1 MLPHHQRHKMAS
13 LLVLSL
19 LLLSCCLLIAP
30 VAARS
35 RDKDESRRNRGRSNA
50 AAGAAAG
57 GGISS
62 AVTSNSNGG
71 YYGSSTVYGGSSMGS
86 MGAMGSSGSTGYN
99 GPMDSTGFCMR
110 RRDMK
115 LMCYCTPDENH
126 MPVQKAECWVFSE
139 GLHQNDTTWTRF
151 YQQKRL
157 RELKFVIQNN
167 ARLDYIPTMIIEP
180 LKNLSSIV
188 IEYSQVE
195 IVKSYAFANLPFLE
209 RIILNNNHIMALDQD
224 AFANHIRLR
233 ELNLEHNQIFE
244 MDRYAFRNL
253 PLCERLFL
261 NNNNISTLH
270 EGLFADMARLTYLN
284 LAHNQINVLTSEIF
298 KGLGNLNLLKLTRNN
313 LNFIGD
319 TVFAELWSLSELELD
334 DNRIERISE
343 RALDGLNNLKTL
355 NLRNNLLKKIDN
367 GLLRGT
373 PALLSINVQAN
384 KLETLTFYTF
394 QPIMDNLV
402 NSTSE
407 LLVSDNK
414 FICDCRLQWIF
425 ELKNRTRHLQ
435 LRDSLEDFICT
446 LQEPKL
452 SHFVDPV
459 PSHILDLLN
468 IGGFTAIGSNSAS
481 MGGIGN
487 GVSSVSSNYATLDE
501 LSMGG
506 MGMGMGMGARK
517 HAATSM
523 SKSRQA
529 LRGQRQFTDVAE
541 NVVES
546 KLRQRRKRQQT
557 AESGASGVGLA
568 AVAQTQKRYDYY
580 DENTGGHHL
589 GGTGLGLGLGAHVGM
604 DDNLNLHK
612 QSSFYGGSSGLA
624 SGSVHNDVDVLLV
637 PHQPKAGDALDAL
650 ATKNSIS
657 VRLFMLKPEMLPCH
671 DELSDPTEL
680 PLSRDLMDVRSNAGQ
695 DLLINGAAVQSLQ
708 LVPLCLLLSSLVA
721 LLSQG

>member
-1 MLPHHQRHKMAS
+1 MLPHHQRHKMATLADS
-13 LLVLSL
+13 AICFLLLSL
-19 LLLSCCLLIAP
+19 LLIGACLVTPTEGRA
-30 VAARS
+30 
-35 RDKDESRRNRGRSNA
+35 KDDRRTRGRGSSSGVLSSSSSSSNNMNNGYYSGSSST
-50 AAGAAAG
+50 AGSSSG
-57 GGISS
+57 YVFTSSS
-62 AVTSNSNGG
+62 AVN
-71 YYGSSTVYGGSSMGS
+71 
-86 MGAMGSSGSTGYN
+86 SGSTGYS
-99 GPMDSTGFCMR
+99 GPMDSTGFCTR

-126 MPVQKAECWVFSE
+126 VPVQKAECWVFSE

-270 EGLFADMARLTYLN
+270 EGLFADMARLTFLN

-298 KGLGNLNLLKLTRNN
+298 RGLGNLNVLKLTRNN

-343 RALDGLNNLKTL
+343 RALDGLNTLKTL

-435 LRDSLEDFICT
+435 LRDSLEDLHCT

-459 PSHILDLLN
+459 PPTILDVLN

-481 MGGIGN
+481 MGGVGN
-487 GVSSVSSNYATLDE
+487 SVVGSSYSGLTMDDS
-501 LSMGG
+501 
-506 MGMGMGMGARK
+506 RK
-517 HAATSM
+517 HLGSR
-523 SKSRQA
+523 SRQA
-529 LRGQRQFTDVAE
+529 LRGQRQFASSAE

-546 KLRQRRKRQQT
+546 KMRRRRKRQ
-557 AESGASGVGLA
+557 EEVKEKDLA
-568 AVAQTQKRYDYY
+568 AVAPAHKRYDYY
-580 DENTGGHHL
+580 DDNNGGMSL
-589 GGTGLGLGLGAHVGM
+589 GHGLDL
-604 DDNLNLHK
+604 DDNLSLHK
-612 QSSFYGGSSGLA
+612 QGFYGAGSPVVG
-624 SGSVHNDVDVLLV
+624 HNDVDVLMTS
-637 PHQPKAGDALDAL
+637 HSASGDALDIL
-650 ATKNSIS
+650 TTKNAIYIK
-657 VRLFMLKPEMLPCH
+657 LFLLKPGMLPCH

-680 PLSRDLMDVRSNAGQ
+680 PLSRDLMDVRSNVGQ
-695 DLLINGAAVQSLQ
+695 DMSTAGANSLAQ
-708 LVPLCLLLSSLVA
+708 GMTIIVSLVA
-721 LLSQG
+721 LMMISRG

>member
-13 LLVLSL
+13 LLAISIAI
-19 LLLSCCLLIAP
+19 LLLSCCLIAP
-30 VAARS
+30 VDARS
-35 RDKDESRRNRGRSNA
+35 RDKEERRSRGRGSNT
-50 AAGAAAG
+50 GASVAT
-57 GGISS
+57 S
-62 AVTSNSNGG
+62 AVTSGSSNTNG
-71 YYGSSTVYGGSSMGS
+71 YYRSSTAYGTST
-86 MGAMGSSGSTGYN
+86 GSTGYN
-99 GPMDSTGFCMR
+99 GPMDSTGFCTR

-126 MPVQKAECWVFSE
+126 IPVQKAECWVFSE

-151 YQQKRL
+151 YQQKSL

-167 ARLDYIPTMIIEP
+167 ARLDYIPSMIIEP

-253 PLCERLFL
+253 PHCERLYL

-270 EGLFADMARLTYLN
+270 EGLFVDMTRLTYLN

-298 KGLGNLNLLKLTRNN
+298 RGLGNLNLLKLTRNN

-435 LRDSLEDFICT
+435 LRDSLEHFVCS

-452 SHFVDPV
+452 LHFVDPV
-459 PSHILDLLN
+459 PPHILDVLN

-487 GVSSVSSNYATLDE
+487 SVSSVSSNYATLDE
-501 LSMGG
+501 LNGG
-506 MGMGMGMGARK
+506 NNIGSRK
-517 HAATSM
+517 HAS

-546 KLRQRRKRQQT
+546 KLRQRRKRQQQQKDV
-557 AESGASGVGLA
+557 AGVA

-580 DENTGGHHL
+580 DEANGGHVS
-589 GGTGLGLGLGAHVGM
+589 GLGLGHGALGM

-612 QSSFYGGSSGLA
+612 QSSFYGASSSSSSSGSALA
-624 SGSVHNDVDVLLV
+624 HNDVDLLLGAGKL
-637 PHQPKAGDALDAL
+637 HQPQPGDALDDMAN
-650 ATKNSIS
+650 KNSIS
-657 VRLFMLKPEMLPCH
+657 VRLILLKPEMLPCH

-695 DLLINGAAVQSLQ
+695 DQLNNGSPMQTLQ
-708 LVPLCLLLSSLVA
+708 IAMCVLLSSVVA
-721 LLSQG
+721 LFSQG

>member
-1 MLPHHQRHKMAS
+1 MLPHHQRHKMAAPAGS
-13 LLVLSL
+13 LLCLLLLVLL
-19 LLLSCCLLIAP
+19 LMTP
-30 VAARS
+30 TDARS
-35 RDKDESRRNRGRSNA
+35 KEERRNRGRGSGSGSVA
-50 AAGAAAG
+50 AST
-57 GGISS
+57 SS
-62 AVTSNSNGG
+62 SNSNGG
-71 YYGSSTVYGGSSMGS
+71 YYNAGSSASGVVGGSSGYVFTS
-86 MGAMGSSGSTGYN
+86 SSAVNSGSTGYS
-99 GPMDSTGFCMR
+99 GPMDSTGFCTR

-126 MPVQKAECWVFSE
+126 VPVQKAECWVFSE

-224 AFANHIRLR
+224 AFSNHIRLR

-298 KGLGNLNLLKLTRNN
+298 RGLGNLNVLKLTRNN

-343 RALDGLNNLKTL
+343 RALDGLNTLKTL

-435 LRDSLEDFICT
+435 LRDSLEEMLCT
-446 LQEPKL
+446 LHEPKL

-459 PSHILDLLN
+459 PSQILDELN
-468 IGGFTAIGSNSAS
+468 VGGFTAIGSNSAS
-481 MGGIGN
+481 MGGVGN
-487 GVSSVSSNYATLDE
+487 SVVGSSYSGLSLDE
-501 LSMGG
+501 T
-506 MGMGMGMGARK
+506 RK
-517 HAATSM
+517 HS
-523 SKSRQA
+523 SSRSRQA
-529 LRGQRQFTDVAE
+529 LRGQRQFATSQEE
-541 NVVES
+541 NTVES
-546 KLRQRRKRQQT
+546 KMRKRRKRQQ
-557 AESGASGVGLA
+557 AELKEKDLA
-568 AVAQTQKRYDYY
+568 AVAPSHKRYDYY
-580 DENTGGHHL
+580 DENNGGMSL
-589 GGTGLGLGLGAHVGM
+589 GHGLDL

-612 QSSFYGGSSGLA
+612 QGSFYGAGTAVAGN
-624 SGSVHNDVDVLLV
+624 HNDVDVLLTP
-637 PHQPKAGDALDAL
+637 PHSSSGGDSLDSL
-650 ATKNSIS
+650 ANKNTIS
-657 VRLFMLKPEMLPCH
+657 VRLFLLKPEMLPCH

-680 PLSRDLMDVRSNAGQ
+680 PLSRDLMDVRSNVGQ
-695 DLLINGAAVQSLQ
+695 EASMGGA
-708 LVPLCLLLSSLVA
+708 PRET
-721 LLSQG
+721 LSQGLGVLLALLALALCRG

>member
-13 LLVLSL
+13 QLLFFLLL
-19 LLLSCCLLIAP
+19 LLLSCCLIAP
-30 VAARS
+30 TAARA
-35 RDKDESRRNRGRSNA
+35 REERRSRGRGGSNTNS
-50 AAGAAAG
+50 GSSSG
-57 GGISS
+57 SVSSSGISG
-62 AVTSNSNGG
+62 NSNG
-71 YYGSSTVYGGSSMGS
+71 YYRSSTSYGSSSSSASSSM
-86 MGAMGSSGSTGYN
+86 GSTGYN
-99 GPMDSTGFCMR
+99 GPTDSTGFCTR

-126 MPVQKAECWVFSE
+126 IPVQKAECWVFSE
-139 GLHQNDTTWTRF
+139 GLLQNDTTWTRF
-151 YQQKRL
+151 YQQKSL

-167 ARLDYIPTMIIEP
+167 ARLDYIPSMIIEP
-180 LKNLSSIV
+180 LKNLTHIV

-209 RIILNNNHIMALDQD
+209 RIILNNNHIIALDED

-233 ELNLEHNQIFE
+233 DLNLEHNQIFE
-244 MDRYAFRNL
+244 MDRHAFRNL
-253 PLCERLFL
+253 PHCERLYM

-270 EGLFADMARLTYLN
+270 EGLFADMTRLTYLN

-298 KGLGNLNLLKLTRNN
+298 RGLGNLNVLKLTRNN

-435 LRDSLEDFICT
+435 LRDSLDSFICT

-487 GVSSVSSNYATLDE
+487 SVSSVSSNYATIDE
-501 LSMGG
+501 LNGG
-506 MGMGMGMGARK
+506 NVIGSRK
-517 HAATSM
+517 S

-529 LRGQRQFTDVAE
+529 MRGQRQFTDMSE
-541 NVVES
+541 NNVVES
-546 KLRQRRKRQQT
+546 KLRQRRKRQQQLQQKDV
-557 AESGASGVGLA
+557 AGVA

-580 DENTGGHHL
+580 DEANGGHVS
-589 GGTGLGLGLGAHVGM
+589 GLGLGHGGLDM

-612 QSSFYGGSSGLA
+612 QSSFYGSSSA
-624 SGSVHNDVDVLLV
+624 SSSSSSSSSSSVMAHNDVDMLL
-637 PHQPKAGDALDAL
+637 HQPPPGDALDAL
-650 ATKNSIS
+650 ATKNSINT
-657 VRLFMLKPEMLPCH
+657 RLFMLKPEMLPCH

-695 DLLINGAAVQSLQ
+695 DQLINGAPLQTLQ
-708 LVPLCLLLSSLVA
+708 LIVCLLLSSAVA
-721 LLSQG
+721 LLSRG

>member
-1 MLPHHQRHKMAS
+1 MLPHHQRHKIGA
-13 LLVLSL
+13 LLGFGI
-19 LLLSCCLLIAP
+19 LLLSSCLVAP
-30 VAARS
+30 GEARS
-35 RDKDESRRNRGRSNA
+35 RDKEERRSRGRGSNA
-50 AAGAAAG
+50 GASASA
-57 GGISS
+57 S

-71 YYGSSTVYGGSSMGS
+71 GGGYYTSSSAYGGSN
-86 MGAMGSSGSTGYN
+86 GASTGATGYN
-99 GPMDSTGFCMR
+99 GPIDSTGFCMR

-233 ELNLEHNQIFE
+233 ELNLEQNQIFE

-298 KGLGNLNLLKLTRNN
+298 RGLGNLNLLKLTHNN

-435 LRDSLEDFICT
+435 LRDSLEDIICT

-452 SHFVDPV
+452 MHFVDPV
-459 PSHILDLLN
+459 PSHILDELN
-468 IGGFTAIGSNSAS
+468 VGGFTAIGSNSAS

-487 GVSSVSSNYATLDE
+487 SLGSSIGSSSSNYANLED
-501 LSMGG
+501 LSSGTGLAMK
-506 MGMGMGMGARK
+506 K
-517 HAATSM
+517 HGST
-523 SKSRQA
+523 KSRQA
-529 LRGQRQFTDVAE
+529 LRGQRQFTDVLAE

-546 KLRQRRKRQQT
+546 KLRVRRQQP
-557 AESGASGVGLA
+557 EGVA

-580 DENTGGHHL
+580 DEASGGHVS
-589 GGTGLGLGLGAHVGM
+589 GLGLGHGGLDL
-604 DDNLNLHK
+604 DDNLNLQK
-612 QSSFYGGSSGLA
+612 QSTFYGGAGLSSSSSSG
-624 SGSVHNDVDVLLV
+624 SGSSGHALAHNNVE
-637 PHQPKAGDALDAL
+637 QPLTGDALETMAS
-650 ATKNSIS
+650 KNSIH
-657 VRLFMLKPEMLPCH
+657 VRLFLLKPDMLPCH

-695 DLLINGAAVQSLQ
+695 DLFANGGAARQ
-708 LVPLCLLLSSLVA
+708 LRLSYLLLGTPAAAAAIIL

>member
-1 MLPHHQRHKMAS
+1 MLPHHQRHKMAAS
-13 LLVLSL
+13 AAVL
-19 LLLSCCLLIAP
+19 LLLLLGSE
-30 VAARS
+30 ARS
-35 RDKDESRRNRGRSNA
+35 SDKEGRRNRSRQQGSVASASASASTNGA
-50 AAGAAAG
+50 YYGVGGGAA
-57 GGISS
+57 SS
-62 AVTSNSNGG
+62 SSSLTAANS
-71 YYGSSTVYGGSSMGS
+71 GGSGYVFT
-86 MGAMGSSGSTGYN
+86 SSSSLPGGSTGYT
-99 GPMDSTGFCMR
+99 GPMDSTGFCTR

-126 MPVQKAECWVFSE
+126 VPVQKAECWVFSE

-298 KGLGNLNLLKLTRNN
+298 RGLGNLNVLKLTRNN

-343 RALDGLNNLKTL
+343 RALDGLNTLKTL

-425 ELKNRTRHLQ
+425 ELRNRTRHLQ
-435 LRDSLEDFICT
+435 LRDSLDELLCSLPD
-446 LQEPKL
+446 PKL

-459 PSHILDLLN
+459 PSKILDLLN
-468 IGGFTAIGSNSAS
+468 VGGFTAIGSNSAS

-487 GVSSVSSNYATLDE
+487 SVVGSSYSSLDD
-501 LSMGG
+501 LSAGG
-506 MGMGMGMGARK
+506 ASRK
-517 HAATSM
+517 HTT

-529 LRGQRQFTDVAE
+529 LRGQRQFAAE
-541 NVVES
+541 NVVEG
-546 KLRQRRKRQQT
+546 KMRRKRQQQEL
-557 AESGASGVGLA
+557 AKGQLA
-568 AVAQTQKRYDYY
+568 AVAPTHKRYDYY
-580 DENTGGHHL
+580 DDVNG
-589 GGTGLGLGLGAHVGM
+589 GLGQALGHDL

-612 QSSFYGGSSGLA
+612 QGSFYSPGTATGTN
-624 SGSVHNDVDVLLV
+624 HNDVEVLMG
-637 PHQPKAGDALDAL
+637 PHQSSAIGGGGDALDVL
-650 ATKNSIS
+650 ANKNTVN
-657 VRLFMLKPEMLPCH
+657 VRLFLLKPEMLPCH

-680 PLSRDLMDVRSNAGQ
+680 PLSRDLMDVRSNVQ
-695 DLLINGAAVQSLQ
+695 DSPLNGATRQELLSGLM
-708 LVPLCLLLSSLVA
+708 LLLCLLLS
-721 LLSQG
+721 LSISRG

>member
-1 MLPHHQRHKMAS
+1 MLPHHQRHKMAAS
-13 LLVLSL
+13 AASVL
-19 LLLSCCLLIAP
+19 LLLLLCCCLMAP
-30 VAARS
+30 PTEARS
-35 RDKDESRRNRGRSNA
+35 SDKEGRRNRSRQQG
-50 AAGAAAG
+50 
-57 GGISS
+57 
-62 AVTSNSNGG
+62 
-71 YYGSSTVYGGSSMGS
+71 GSSSSSGSVAASTSTNGAYYGGSSSVGASSSSLTAASSGS
-86 MGAMGSSGSTGYN
+86 GYVFTSSSSLPGGSTGYT
-99 GPMDSTGFCMR
+99 GPMDSTGFCTR

-126 MPVQKAECWVFSE
+126 VPVQKAECWVFSE

-298 KGLGNLNLLKLTRNN
+298 RGLGNLNVLKLTRNN

-343 RALDGLNNLKTL
+343 RALDGLNTLKTL

-435 LRDSLEDFICT
+435 LRDSLDELHCSLPD
-446 LQEPKL
+446 PKL

-459 PSHILDLLN
+459 PSTILDLLN
-468 IGGFTAIGSNSAS
+468 VGGFTAIGSNSAS

-487 GVSSVSSNYATLDE
+487 SVVGSSYSSLDD
-501 LSMGG
+501 LSIGG
-506 MGMGMGMGARK
+506 GSSRK
-517 HAATSM
+517 HTT

-529 LRGQRQFTDVAE
+529 LRGQRQFAAE
-541 NVVES
+541 NVVEG
-546 KLRQRRKRQQT
+546 KMRRKRQQEQQQQEKEL
-557 AESGASGVGLA
+557 AKGQLA
-568 AVAQTQKRYDYY
+568 AVAPTHKRYDYY
-580 DENTGGHHL
+580 DDVNG
-589 GGTGLGLGLGAHVGM
+589 GLGLALGHDL

-612 QSSFYGGSSGLA
+612 QGGSFYSPGTATGTN
-624 SGSVHNDVDVLLV
+624 HNDVEVLMG
-637 PHQPKAGDALDAL
+637 PHQSSATGADSIDAL
-650 ATKNSIS
+650 ANKNTIY
-657 VRLFMLKPEMLPCH
+657 VRLFLLKPEMLPCH

-680 PLSRDLMDVRSNAGQ
+680 PLSRDLMDVRSNVQDSPLSGAPRQ
-695 DLLINGAAVQSLQ
+695 DLLSGLIL
-708 LVPLCLLLSSLVA
+708 LCLLAVA
-721 LLSQG
+721 ISRG

>member
-1 MLPHHQRHKMAS
+1 MLPHHQRHKMAAS
-13 LLVLSL
+13 TGRRAICFLLLSL
-19 LLLSCCLLIAP
+19 LLLLLIESTEAT
-30 VAARS
+30 RS
-35 RDKDESRRNRGRSNA
+35 KEERRNRGRGSGSGAVA
-50 AAGAAAG
+50 A
-57 GGISS
+57 SS
-62 AVTSNSNGG
+62 TNMNNGGG
-71 YYGSSTVYGGSSMGS
+71 YYGTSSSSTVGSSSGGYILTS
-86 MGAMGSSGSTGYN
+86 SSSNSGINSGSVGYS
-99 GPMDSTGFCMR
+99 GPMDSTGFCTR

-126 MPVQKAECWVFSE
+126 VPVQKAECWVFSE

-298 KGLGNLNLLKLTRNN
+298 RGLGNLNVLKLTRNE

-343 RALDGLNNLKTL
+343 RALDGLNTLKTL

-435 LRDSLEDFICT
+435 LRDSLDELLCS
-446 LQEPKL
+446 LQDPKL
-452 SHFVDPV
+452 AHFVDPV
-459 PSHILDLLN
+459 PSRILDELN
-468 IGGFTAIGSNSAS
+468 VGGFTAIGSNSAS
-481 MGGIGN
+481 MGGVGN
-487 GVSSVSSNYATLDE
+487 SVVGSSSSHSYGGLGLGLDD
-501 LSMGG
+501 S
-506 MGMGMGMGARK
+506 RK
-517 HAATSM
+517 HSG
-523 SKSRQA
+523 SRSRQA
-529 LRGQRQFTDVAE
+529 LRQRQFSE
-541 NVVES
+541 NVVET
-546 KLRQRRKRQQT
+546 KMRRRRKRQ
-557 AESGASGVGLA
+557 EGGADLKQKDLA
-568 AVAQTQKRYDYY
+568 AVAPTHKRYDYY
-580 DENTGGHHL
+580 DDNNGGMSL
-589 GGTGLGLGLGAHVGM
+589 GHGLDL

-612 QSSFYGGSSGLA
+612 QGSFYGGA
-624 SGSVHNDVDVLLV
+624 SPVAGHNDVDVLLT
-637 PHQPKAGDALDAL
+637 PHSAPGDALDAL
-650 ATKNSIS
+650 ANKNSLS
-657 VRLFMLKPEMLPCH
+657 VRLFLLKPEMLPCH

-680 PLSRDLMDVRSNAGQ
+680 PLSRDLMDVRSNVGQ
-695 DLLINGAAVQSLQ
+695 DAPTGGASSLSGVGM
-708 LVPLCLLLSSLVA
+708 LAGLLLAVLVI
-721 LLSQG
+721 SRG

>member
-1 MLPHHQRHKMAS
+1 MLPHHQRHKMAAS
-13 LLVLSL
+13 ADSAICILLLSL
-19 LLLSCCLLIAP
+19 LLIGGCLVAP
-30 VAARS
+30 TEGRAKE
-35 RDKDESRRNRGRSNA
+35 DRRNRGR
-50 AAGAAAG
+50 
-57 GGISS
+57 
-62 AVTSNSNGG
+62 
-71 YYGSSTVYGGSSMGS
+71 GSSSGSLSSSSSSSSSNNAYNYGGSSSTAGGS
-86 MGAMGSSGSTGYN
+86 SGGYVFTSSSAVNSGSTGYS
-99 GPMDSTGFCMR
+99 GPMDSTGFCTR

-126 MPVQKAECWVFSE
+126 VPVQKAECWVFSE

-209 RIILNNNHIMALDQD
+209 KIILNNNHIMALDQD

-233 ELNLEHNQIFE
+233 DLNLEHNQIFE

-253 PLCERLFL
+253 PLCERLHL

-270 EGLFADMARLTYLN
+270 EGLFADMARLTSLN
-284 LAHNQINVLTSEIF
+284 LANNQINVLTSEIF
-298 KGLGNLNLLKLTRNN
+298 RGLGNLNVLKLTRNN

-343 RALDGLNNLKTL
+343 RALDGLNTLKTL

-435 LRDSLEDFICT
+435 LRDSLEDLHCT

-459 PSHILDLLN
+459 PSSILDELN
-468 IGGFTAIGSNSAS
+468 VGGFTAIGSNSAS
-481 MGGIGN
+481 MGGVGN
-487 GVSSVSSNYATLDE
+487 SVVGSSYSGLSSLDD
-501 LSMGG
+501 S
-506 MGMGMGMGARK
+506 RK
-517 HAATSM
+517 HSAGR
-523 SKSRQA
+523 SRQA
-529 LRGQRQFTDVAE
+529 LRGQRQFASNAE
-541 NVVES
+541 NGVES
-546 KLRQRRKRQQT
+546 KRRKRQ
-557 AESGASGVGLA
+557 EDLKKDLA
-568 AVAQTQKRYDYY
+568 AVAPTHKRYDYF
-580 DENTGGHHL
+580 DDNNEGMSLGH
-589 GGTGLGLGLGAHVGM
+589 GLDL

-612 QSSFYGGSSGLA
+612 QGFYGAGLPTVV
-624 SGSVHNDVDVLLV
+624 GGHNDVDVLMTS
-637 PHQPKAGDALDAL
+637 HSAAGDDLDIL
-650 ATKNSIS
+650 TNKKSINIK
-657 VRLFMLKPEMLPCH
+657 LFLLKPEMLPCH

-680 PLSRDLMDVRSNAGQ
+680 PLSRDLMDVRSNVGQ
-695 DLLINGAAVQSLQ
+695 DMSTAGGDRLIQGPIAIII
-708 LVPLCLLLSSLVA
+708 A
-721 LLSQG
+721 LLTLTFRRG

>member
-1 MLPHHQRHKMAS
+1 MLPHHHQRHRMWK
-13 LLVLSL
+13 LLGLL
-19 LLLSCCLLIAP
+19 LLLSSCLVAP
-30 VAARS
+30 AGARS
-35 RDKDESRRNRGRSNA
+35 RDKEERRSNRGRNSNM
-50 AAGAAAG
+50 GASASA
-57 GGISS
+57 S
-62 AVTSNSNGG
+62 AVTGNNNGG
-71 YYGSSTVYGGSSMGS
+71 YYTSSSAYGS
-86 MGAMGSSGSTGYN
+86 SSGSSALTGITGYN
-99 GPMDSTGFCMR
+99 GPIDTTGFCMR

-126 MPVQKAECWVFSE
+126 IPVQKAECWVFSE

-284 LAHNQINVLTSEIF
+284 LAYNQINVLTSEIF
-298 KGLGNLNLLKLTRNN
+298 RGLGNLNLLKLTHNN

-319 TVFAELWSLSELELD
+319 TVFAELWSLTELELD

-355 NLRNNLLKKIDN
+355 NLRNNLLKKIDT

-425 ELKNRTRHLQ
+425 ELRNRTRHQQ
-435 LRDSLEDFICT
+435 LRDSLENFICA

-468 IGGFTAIGSNSAS
+468 FGGFTAIGSNSAS
-481 MGGIGN
+481 MGGIG
-487 GVSSVSSNYATLDE
+487 GIGGIGSSSNYANLEE
-501 LSMGG
+501 LSSSNGLTMK
-506 MGMGMGMGARK
+506 K
-517 HAATSM
+517 HSS

-529 LRGQRQFTDVAE
+529 LRGQRQFTDNAE

-546 KLRQRRKRQQT
+546 KLRVRRKRQQQPE
-557 AESGASGVGLA
+557 AEVGGVA

-580 DENTGGHHL
+580 DDTNGNAHASS
-589 GGTGLGLGLGAHVGM
+589 LGLTHGLDM

-612 QSSFYGGSSGLA
+612 QSSFYGATGLA
-624 SGSVHNDVDVLLV
+624 HNDVELQ
-637 PHQPKAGDALDAL
+637 HQLQPQAGDALDTMAN
-650 ATKNSIS
+650 KNSLN
-657 VRLFMLKPEMLPCH
+657 VHLFMLKPDMLPCH

-695 DLLINGAAVQSLQ
+695 DLLINGANPMQ
-708 LVPLCLLLSSLVA
+708 LTLGLLLSSLTLML

>member
-1 MLPHHQRHKMAS
+1 MLPHHQRHKMGS
-13 LLVLSL
+13 LPRWGMLL
-19 LLLSCCLLIAP
+19 LLLSCCCCCLMTPAE
-30 VAARS
+30 ARS
-35 RDKDESRRNRGRSNA
+35 RDKEERRSRGRGNNGGATASASASA
-50 AAGAAAG
+50 AA
-57 GGISS
+57 

-71 YYGSSTVYGGSSMGS
+71 GYYTSSSAYGTSTGT
-86 MGAMGSSGSTGYN
+86 GSTGYN
-99 GPMDSTGFCMR
+99 GPIDSTGFCMR
-110 RRDMK
+110 RREMK

-180 LKNLSSIV
+180 LKNLSIIV

-298 KGLGNLNLLKLTRNN
+298 RGLGNLNLLKLTRNN

-446 LQEPKL
+446 LHEPKL
-452 SHFVDPV
+452 SHFIDPV
-459 PSHILDLLN
+459 PSHILDILN

-487 GVSSVSSNYATLDE
+487 SVNYANLDE
-501 LSMGG
+501 LGSSIK
-506 MGMGMGMGARK
+506 K
-517 HAATSM
+517 HS

-529 LRGQRQFTDVAE
+529 LRGQRQFTE
-541 NVVES
+541 HNVVES
-546 KLRQRRKRQQT
+546 KLRERRE
-557 AESGASGVGLA
+557 ALGVA
-568 AVAQTQKRYDYY
+568 AVAGQNQKRYDYY
-580 DENTGGHHL
+580 DETTGG
-589 GGTGLGLGLGAHVGM
+589 GGGHVAGLGLGLGLDM

-612 QSSFYGGSSGLA
+612 QSSYSSSSGAPLA
-624 SGSVHNDVDVLLV
+624 RNDVDVDVHLS
-637 PHQPKAGDALDAL
+637 AGGDSLD
-650 ATKNSIS
+650 ATKNSINA
-657 VRLFMLKPEMLPCH
+657 RLFILKPEMLPCH

-680 PLSRDLMDVRSNAGQ
+680 PLSRDLMDVRSNVGQ
-695 DLLINGAAVQSLQ
+695 DLLINGAAGGASNRQQ
-708 LVPLCLLLSSLVA
+708 TLLSLVA
-721 LLSQG
+721 LGSLLLLLLRQG

>member
-1 MLPHHQRHKMAS
+1 MPHHQRHKMAALFS
-13 LLVLSL
+13 LALL
-19 LLLSCCLLIAP
+19 LLLSCCLIAP
-30 VAARS
+30 AAARS
-35 RDKDESRRNRGRSNA
+35 RDKEERRSRARGQANGS
-50 AAGAAAG
+50 GAA
-57 GGISS
+57 S
-62 AVTSNSNGG
+62 AMTSNNGN
-71 YYGSSTVYGGSSMGS
+71 YYSSS
-86 MGAMGSSGSTGYN
+86 SSGSGSSSASSATGLSGYT
-99 GPMDSTGFCMR
+99 GPIDSTGFCMR

-253 PLCERLFL
+253 PLCERLYL

-298 KGLGNLNLLKLTRNN
+298 RGLGNLNVLKLTRNN

-373 PALLSINVQAN
+373 PALLSINVQSN

-407 LLVSDNK
+407 LLVSENK

-435 LRDSLEDFICT
+435 LRDSLDDFICT
-446 LQEPKL
+446 LHEPKL
-452 SHFVDPV
+452 AHFVDPV
-459 PSHILDLLN
+459 PSHILDILN

-487 GVSSVSSNYATLDE
+487 SVGLSSGSNYASLDE
-501 LSMGG
+501 LNSNAGLG
-506 MGMGMGMGARK
+506 SRK
-517 HAATSM
+517 HSS

-529 LRGQRQFTDVAE
+529 LRGQRQFAE

-546 KLRQRRKRQQT
+546 KLRRKRRQ
-557 AESGASGVGLA
+557 VA
-568 AVAQTQKRYDYY
+568 AVAPTQKRYDYY
-580 DENTGGHHL
+580 DEAIGG
-589 GGTGLGLGLGAHVGM
+589 GGGAAAGSHVAGLGLDL

-612 QSSFYGGSSGLA
+612 QSSFYSGGN
-624 SGSVHNDVDVLLV
+624 HNDVDLLHAPPVV
-637 PHQPKAGDALDAL
+637 PAGDALDTL
-650 ATKNSIS
+650 ASKSSIS
-657 VRLFMLKPEMLPCH
+657 VRLFILKPEMLPCH

-680 PLSRDLMDVRSNAGQ
+680 PLSRDLMDVRSNAAPDQLSNAAGSLHLCLTL
-695 DLLINGAAVQSLQ
+695 LLISF
-708 LVPLCLLLSSLVA
+708 A
-721 LLSQG
+721 LLGQG

>member
-1 MLPHHQRHKMAS
+1 MLPHHQRRKVAAS
-13 LLVLSL
+13 ADSAICFLILSL
-19 LLLSCCLLIAP
+19 LLIAGCLVAP
-30 VAARS
+30 TEGRAKE
-35 RDKDESRRNRGRSNA
+35 DRRNRGR
-50 AAGAAAG
+50 
-57 GGISS
+57 
-62 AVTSNSNGG
+62 
-71 YYGSSTVYGGSSMGS
+71 GSSSGSLASSSSVSNMNNGYYGGSSSSGAGS
-86 MGAMGSSGSTGYN
+86 SSSGYVLTSSSALNSGSTGYS
-99 GPMDSTGFCMR
+99 GPMDSTGFCTR

-126 MPVQKAECWVFSE
+126 VPVQKAECWVFSE

-209 RIILNNNHIMALDQD
+209 KIILNNNHIMALDQD

-233 ELNLEHNQIFE
+233 DLNLEHNQIFE

-253 PLCERLFL
+253 PLCERLHL

-270 EGLFADMARLTYLN
+270 EGLFADMARLTSLN

-298 KGLGNLNLLKLTRNN
+298 RGLGNLNVLKLTHNN

-343 RALDGLNNLKTL
+343 RALDGLNTLKTL

-425 ELKNRTRHLQ
+425 ELRNRTRHLQ
-435 LRDSLEDFICT
+435 LRDSLEELQCT

-459 PSHILDLLN
+459 PPTILDMLN

-481 MGGIGN
+481 MGGVGN
-487 GVSSVSSNYATLDE
+487 SVVGSSYSGLTLDD
-501 LSMGG
+501 S
-506 MGMGMGMGARK
+506 RK
-517 HAATSM
+517 HSASR
-523 SKSRQA
+523 SRQA
-529 LRGQRQFTDVAE
+529 LRGQRQFAASAE

-546 KLRQRRKRQQT
+546 KLLRRRRKRQQ
-557 AESGASGVGLA
+557 EELKQQQKDLA
-568 AVAQTQKRYDYY
+568 AVAPAHKRYDYY
-580 DENTGGHHL
+580 DENTGGMTL
-589 GGTGLGLGLGAHVGM
+589 GHGLDL
-604 DDNLNLHK
+604 DDNLSLHK
-612 QSSFYGGSSGLA
+612 QGFYGAGSPPVG
-624 SGSVHNDVDVLLV
+624 HNDVDVLMTS
-637 PHQPKAGDALDAL
+637 HGSSGDALDIL
-650 ATKNSIS
+650 TNKNA
-657 VRLFMLKPEMLPCH
+657 VHVKLFLLKPEMLPCH

-680 PLSRDLMDVRSNAGQ
+680 PLSRDLMDVRSNVGQ
-695 DLLINGAAVQSLQ
+695 DMSTAGAGSGPLAQGMVILATLILT
-708 LVPLCLLLSSLVA
+708 LSR
-721 LLSQG
+721 G

>member
-1 MLPHHQRHKMAS
+1 MLPHHQRHKMAAS
-13 LLVLSL
+13 ANNAICFLILSF
-19 LLLSCCLLIAP
+19 LLIGGCLVAP
-30 VAARS
+30 IEGRAKE
-35 RDKDESRRNRGRSNA
+35 DRRNRGR
-50 AAGAAAG
+50 
-57 GGISS
+57 
-62 AVTSNSNGG
+62 
-71 YYGSSTVYGGSSMGS
+71 GSSSGSLASSSGSSSISNNNGNYYGGSSSSASSSSGYVLTS
-86 MGAMGSSGSTGYN
+86 SSALNSGSTGYS
-99 GPMDSTGFCMR
+99 GPMDSTGFCTR

-126 MPVQKAECWVFSE
+126 VPVQKAECWVFSE

-209 RIILNNNHIMALDQD
+209 KIILNNNHIMALDQD

-233 ELNLEHNQIFE
+233 DLSLDHNQIFE

-253 PLCERLFL
+253 PLCEKLFL

-298 KGLGNLNLLKLTRNN
+298 RGLGNLNVLKLTRNN

-343 RALDGLNNLKTL
+343 RALDGLNTLKTL

-435 LRDSLEDFICT
+435 LRDSLEELHCT

-459 PSHILDLLN
+459 PPTILDVLN

-481 MGGIGN
+481 MGGVGN
-487 GVSSVSSNYATLDE
+487 SVVGSSYSGLTLDE
-501 LSMGG
+501 T
-506 MGMGMGMGARK
+506 RK
-517 HAATSM
+517 HSAGR
-523 SKSRQA
+523 SRQA
-529 LRGQRQFTDVAE
+529 LRGQRQFASSAE

-546 KLRQRRKRQQT
+546 KMRKRRKRQQ
-557 AESGASGVGLA
+557 EDPKQKDLA
-568 AVAQTQKRYDYY
+568 AVAPAHKRYDYY
-580 DENTGGHHL
+580 DENTGGLSLNH
-589 GGTGLGLGLGAHVGM
+589 GLDL
-604 DDNLNLHK
+604 DDNLSLHK
-612 QSSFYGGSSGLA
+612 QGFYGAGNPAVG
-624 SGSVHNDVDVLLV
+624 HNDVDVLMTS
-637 PHQPKAGDALDAL
+637 HTSSGDALDIL
-650 ATKNSIS
+650 TNKNAVYIK
-657 VRLFMLKPEMLPCH
+657 LFLLKPEMLPCH

-680 PLSRDLMDVRSNAGQ
+680 PLSRDLMDVRSNVGQ
-695 DLLINGAAVQSLQ
+695 DMSTAGGSGPLAQGMAILGT
-708 LVPLCLLLSSLVA
+708 LVLA
-721 LLSQG
+721 LTFSRG

>member
-1 MLPHHQRHKMAS
+1 MLPHHQRHKMAAS
-13 LLVLSL
+13 SCILLLSL
-19 LLLSCCLLIAP
+19 LLIGGCLVAP
-30 VAARS
+30 TEGRAKE
-35 RDKDESRRNRGRSNA
+35 DRRNRGR
-50 AAGAAAG
+50 
-57 GGISS
+57 
-62 AVTSNSNGG
+62 
-71 YYGSSTVYGGSSMGS
+71 GSSSGVQSSSSSSSNNMNYGYGGSSSAGIPS
-86 MGAMGSSGSTGYN
+86 SSGGYVFTSSSAVNSGSTGYS
-99 GPMDSTGFCMR
+99 GPMDSTGFCTR

-126 MPVQKAECWVFSE
+126 VPVQKAECWVFSE

-209 RIILNNNHIMALDQD
+209 KIILTNNHIMALDQD

-233 ELNLEHNQIFE
+233 DLNLEHNQIFE

-253 PLCERLFL
+253 PLCETLHL

-270 EGLFADMARLTYLN
+270 EGLFADMARLTSLN

-298 KGLGNLNLLKLTRNN
+298 RGLGNLNVLKLTRNN

-319 TVFAELWSLSELELD
+319 TVFAELWSLSELDLD

-343 RALDGLNNLKTL
+343 RALDGLNTLKTL

-435 LRDSLEDFICT
+435 LRDSLEELHCT
-446 LQEPKL
+446 LQDPKL

-459 PSHILDLLN
+459 PSSILDELN
-468 IGGFTAIGSNSAS
+468 VGGFTAIGSNSAS
-481 MGGIGN
+481 MGGVGN
-487 GVSSVSSNYATLDE
+487 SVVGSSYSGLTSLDE
-501 LSMGG
+501 S
-506 MGMGMGMGARK
+506 RK
-517 HAATSM
+517 HLSASR
-523 SKSRQA
+523 SRQA
-529 LRGQRQFTDVAE
+529 LRGQRQFAE

-546 KLRQRRKRQQT
+546 KRRKRQQ
-557 AESGASGVGLA
+557 EDLKSKDLA
-568 AVAQTQKRYDYY
+568 AVAPTHKRYDYY
-580 DENTGGHHL
+580 DDNNSNGGMSL
-589 GGTGLGLGLGAHVGM
+589 GHGLDF
-604 DDNLNLHK
+604 DDNLSLHK
-612 QSSFYGGSSGLA
+612 QGFYGAGSPVVV
-624 SGSVHNDVDVLLV
+624 GSNHNDVDVLMT
-637 PHQPKAGDALDAL
+637 PSHSASGDALDML
-650 ATKNSIS
+650 GKKNAIYIK
-657 VRLFMLKPEMLPCH
+657 LFLLKPEMLPCH

-680 PLSRDLMDVRSNAGQ
+680 PLSRDLMDVRSNVGQ
-695 DLLINGAAVQSLQ
+695 DMSTAGADRLFQGIGMIMVT
-708 LVPLCLLLSSLVA
+708 LLLTLT
-721 LLSQG
+721 LSRG

>member
-1 MLPHHQRHKMAS
+1 MLPHHQRHKMAAS
-13 LLVLSL
+13 ADSAICI
-19 LLLSCCLLIAP
+19 LLLSFLLIGGCLVAP
-30 VAARS
+30 TEGRAKE
-35 RDKDESRRNRGRSNA
+35 DRRNRGR
-50 AAGAAAG
+50 
-57 GGISS
+57 
-62 AVTSNSNGG
+62 
-71 YYGSSTVYGGSSMGS
+71 GSSSGSLSSSSSSSSSNNAYNYGGSSSTAGS
-86 MGAMGSSGSTGYN
+86 SSGGYVFTSSSAVNSGSTGYS
-99 GPMDSTGFCMR
+99 GPMDSTGFCTR

-126 MPVQKAECWVFSE
+126 VPVQKAECWVFSE

-209 RIILNNNHIMALDQD
+209 KIILNNNHIMALDQD

-233 ELNLEHNQIFE
+233 DLNLEHNQIFE

-253 PLCERLFL
+253 PLCERLHL

-270 EGLFADMARLTYLN
+270 EGLFADMARLTSLN
-284 LAHNQINVLTSEIF
+284 LANNQINVLTSEIF
-298 KGLGNLNLLKLTRNN
+298 RGLGNLNVLKLTRNN

-343 RALDGLNNLKTL
+343 RALDGLNTLKTL

-435 LRDSLEDFICT
+435 LRDSLEDLHCT

-459 PSHILDLLN
+459 PSSILDELN
-468 IGGFTAIGSNSAS
+468 VGGFTAIGSNSAS
-481 MGGIGN
+481 MGGVGN
-487 GVSSVSSNYATLDE
+487 SVVGSSYSGLSSLDD
-501 LSMGG
+501 S
-506 MGMGMGMGARK
+506 RK
-517 HAATSM
+517 HSAGR
-523 SKSRQA
+523 SRQA
-529 LRGQRQFTDVAE
+529 LRGQRQFASNAE
-541 NVVES
+541 NGVES
-546 KLRQRRKRQQT
+546 KRRKRQ
-557 AESGASGVGLA
+557 EDLKKDLA
-568 AVAQTQKRYDYY
+568 AVAPTHKRYDYF
-580 DENTGGHHL
+580 DDNNEGMSLGH
-589 GGTGLGLGLGAHVGM
+589 GLDL

-612 QSSFYGGSSGLA
+612 QGFYGAGLPTVV
-624 SGSVHNDVDVLLV
+624 GGHNDVDVLMTS
-637 PHQPKAGDALDAL
+637 HSAAGDDLDIL
-650 ATKNSIS
+650 TNKKSINIK
-657 VRLFMLKPEMLPCH
+657 LFLLKPEMLPCH

-680 PLSRDLMDVRSNAGQ
+680 PLSRDLMDVRSNVGQ
-695 DLLINGAAVQSLQ
+695 DMSTAGGDRLIQGPIAIII
-708 LVPLCLLLSSLVA
+708 A
-721 LLSQG
+721 LLTLTFRRG

>member
-13 LLVLSL
+13 LLAILM
-19 LLLSCCLLIAP
+19 LSCCLIAP
-30 VAARS
+30 LDARS
-35 RDKDESRRNRGRSNA
+35 RDKEERRSRGRGSST
-50 AAGAAAG
+50 GASVAT
-57 GGISS
+57 S
-62 AVTSNSNGG
+62 AVTSNSNGNSNGSNNG
-71 YYGSSTVYGGSSMGS
+71 YYRSSTAF
-86 MGAMGSSGSTGYN
+86 GASTGSTGYN
-99 GPMDSTGFCMR
+99 GPMDSTGFCTR

-126 MPVQKAECWVFSE
+126 IPVQKAECWVFSE

-151 YQQKRL
+151 YQQKSL

-167 ARLDYIPTMIIEP
+167 ARLDYIPSMIIEP

-224 AFANHIRLR
+224 AFANHVRLR

-253 PLCERLFL
+253 PHCERLYL

-270 EGLFADMARLTYLN
+270 EGLFVDMTRLTYLN

-298 KGLGNLNLLKLTRNN
+298 RGLGNLNLLKLTRNN

-435 LRDSLEDFICT
+435 LRDSLENFICT

-487 GVSSVSSNYATLDE
+487 GVSSVSSMSSNYATLDE
-501 LSMGG
+501 LNAGNSIGS
-506 MGMGMGMGARK
+506 RK
-517 HAATSM
+517 HAS

-529 LRGQRQFTDVAE
+529 LRGQRQFTDLAE
-541 NVVES
+541 NNAVES
-546 KLRQRRKRQQT
+546 KLRQRRKRQQQQQKDV
-557 AESGASGVGLA
+557 AGVA

-580 DENTGGHHL
+580 DEATGGHVS
-589 GGTGLGLGLGAHVGM
+589 GMGLGHGGLDM

-612 QSSFYGGSSGLA
+612 QSSFYGGAGSGSSSSGAILA
-624 SGSVHNDVDVLLV
+624 HNDVDVLLGGGTL
-637 PHQPKAGDALDAL
+637 HQPAVGDSLDAL

-695 DLLINGAAVQSLQ
+695 DQLINGAPLQ
-708 LVPLCLLLSSLVA
+708 TLQIALCVSLSSLVA
-721 LLSQG
+721 LFSQG

>member
-1 MLPHHQRHKMAS
+1 MLPHHQRHKMATPAM
-13 LLVLSL
+13 LLLALVLL
-19 LLLSCCLLIAP
+19 MTMP
-30 VAARS
+30 TDARS
-35 RDKDESRRNRGRSNA
+35 KEERRSRGRGSNGSA
-50 AAGAAAG
+50 AA
-57 GGISS
+57 S
-62 AVTSNSNGG
+62 TSGNNG
-71 YYGSSTVYGGSSMGS
+71 YGYGGSSS
-86 MGAMGSSGSTGYN
+86 TAPGSSGGYVFTSSSAVN
-99 GPMDSTGFCMR
+99 SGSVGYSGPMDSTGFCTR

-126 MPVQKAECWVFSE
+126 VPVQKAECWIFSE

-224 AFANHIRLR
+224 AFANHIRLQD
-233 ELNLEHNQIFE
+233 LNLEHNQIFE

-253 PLCERLFL
+253 PLCQRLFL

-298 KGLGNLNLLKLTRNN
+298 RGLGNLNVLKLTRNN

-435 LRDSLEDFICT
+435 LRDSLEELSCS
-446 LQEPKL
+446 LQDPKL

-459 PSHILDLLN
+459 PSQILDVLN

-481 MGGIGN
+481 MGGVGN
-487 GVSSVSSNYATLDE
+487 SVVGSSY
-501 LSMGG
+501 GG
-506 MGMGMGMGARK
+506 MGLDDSRK
-517 HAATSM
+517 HS
-523 SKSRQA
+523 SSRSRQA
-529 LRGQRQFTDVAE
+529 LRGQRQFASSQE
-541 NVVES
+541 NTVES
-546 KLRQRRKRQQT
+546 KMRKRRKRQEAAQK
-557 AESGASGVGLA
+557 EKDLA
-568 AVAQTQKRYDYY
+568 AVAPTHKRYDYY
-580 DENTGGHHL
+580 DDNNGGLSL
-589 GGTGLGLGLGAHVGM
+589 GHGLDL

-612 QSSFYGGSSGLA
+612 QGSFYGAA
-624 SGSVHNDVDVLLV
+624 SPVAGHNDVDVLLSS
-637 PHQPKAGDALDAL
+637 PHSSAGDALDAM
-650 ATKNSIS
+650 ANKNTIN
-657 VRLFMLKPEMLPCH
+657 VRLFLLKPEMLPCH

-680 PLSRDLMDVRSNAGQ
+680 PLSRDLMDVRSNVGQ
-695 DLLINGAAVQSLQ
+695 ESSLGGAPALAKGFGLLV
-708 LVPLCLLLSSLVA
+708 VLVA
-721 LLSQG
+721 LAVSQG

>member
-1 MLPHHQRHKMAS
+1 MLPHHQRHKMAAS
-13 LLVLSL
+13 ADSAICILLLSL
-19 LLLSCCLLIAP
+19 LLIGGCLVAP
-30 VAARS
+30 TEGRAKE
-35 RDKDESRRNRGRSNA
+35 DRRTRGR
-50 AAGAAAG
+50 
-57 GGISS
+57 
-62 AVTSNSNGG
+62 
-71 YYGSSTVYGGSSMGS
+71 GSSSGSLSSSSSSSSSNNAYNYGGSSSTAGS
-86 MGAMGSSGSTGYN
+86 SSGGYVFTSSSAVNSGSTGYS
-99 GPMDSTGFCMR
+99 GPMDSTGFCTR

-126 MPVQKAECWVFSE
+126 VPVQKAECWVFSE

-209 RIILNNNHIMALDQD
+209 KIILNNNHIMALDQD

-233 ELNLEHNQIFE
+233 DLNLEHNQIFE

-253 PLCERLFL
+253 PLCERLHL

-270 EGLFADMARLTYLN
+270 EGLFADMARLTSLN
-284 LAHNQINVLTSEIF
+284 LANNQINVLTSEIF
-298 KGLGNLNLLKLTRNN
+298 RGLGNLNVLKLTRNN

-343 RALDGLNNLKTL
+343 RALDGLNTLKTL

-435 LRDSLEDFICT
+435 LRDSLEDLHCT

-459 PSHILDLLN
+459 PSAILDELN
-468 IGGFTAIGSNSAS
+468 VGGFTAIGSNSAS
-481 MGGIGN
+481 MGGVGN
-487 GVSSVSSNYATLDE
+487 SVVGSSYSGLSSLDD
-501 LSMGG
+501 S
-506 MGMGMGMGARK
+506 RK
-517 HAATSM
+517 HSAGR
-523 SKSRQA
+523 SRQA
-529 LRGQRQFTDVAE
+529 LRGQRQFASNAE
-541 NVVES
+541 NGVES
-546 KLRQRRKRQQT
+546 KRRKRQ
-557 AESGASGVGLA
+557 EDLKKDLA
-568 AVAQTQKRYDYY
+568 AVAPTHKRYDYY
-580 DENTGGHHL
+580 DDNNGGMSL
-589 GGTGLGLGLGAHVGM
+589 GHGLDL

-612 QSSFYGGSSGLA
+612 QGFYGAGLPA
-624 SGSVHNDVDVLLV
+624 VVGGHNDVDVLMTS
-637 PHQPKAGDALDAL
+637 HSAAGDDLDIL
-650 ATKNSIS
+650 TNKKSINIK
-657 VRLFMLKPEMLPCH
+657 LFLLKPEMLPCH

-680 PLSRDLMDVRSNAGQ
+680 PLSRDLMDVRSNVGQ
-695 DLLINGAAVQSLQ
+695 DMSTAGGDRLIQGPIAIII
-708 LVPLCLLLSSLVA
+708 A
-721 LLSQG
+721 LLTLTFRRG

>member
-1 MLPHHQRHKMAS
+1 MLPHHQRHKMAAS
-13 LLVLSL
+13 ADSATYFL
-19 LLLSCCLLIAP
+19 LLALLLIAGCL
-30 VAARS
+30 VAPAEGRA
-35 RDKDESRRNRGRSNA
+35 KEERRNRGR
-50 AAGAAAG
+50 
-57 GGISS
+57 
-62 AVTSNSNGG
+62 
-71 YYGSSTVYGGSSMGS
+71 GSSSGSLASSSSSSNINGNYYGGSSGS
-86 MGAMGSSGSTGYN
+86 SSGYVFTSSSAVNSGSTGYS
-99 GPMDSTGFCMR
+99 GPMDSTGFCTR

-126 MPVQKAECWVFSE
+126 VPVQKAECWVFSE
-139 GLHQNDTTWTRF
+139 GLLQNDTTWTRF

-157 RELKFVIQNN
+157 KELKFVIQNN

-195 IVKSYAFANLPFLE
+195 IVKSYAFANLPFLDT
-209 RIILNNNHIMALDQD
+209 IILIHNHIMALDQD
-224 AFANHIRLR
+224 AFANHIRLK
-233 ELNLEHNQIFE
+233 ELNLQHNQIFE

-253 PLCERLFL
+253 PLCESLYL

-270 EGLFADMARLTYLN
+270 EGLFADMARLTTLN

-298 KGLGNLNLLKLTRNN
+298 RGLGNLNVLKLTRNN

-343 RALDGLNNLKTL
+343 RALDGLNTLKTL

-435 LRDSLEDFICT
+435 LRDSLEDLHCT

-459 PSHILDLLN
+459 PSDILDRLN
-468 IGGFTAIGSNSAS
+468 VGGFTAIGSNSAS
-481 MGGIGN
+481 MGGVGN
-487 GVSSVSSNYATLDE
+487 SVVGSSYSGLSLDD
-501 LSMGG
+501 G
-506 MGMGMGMGARK
+506 RK
-517 HAATSM
+517 HSASR
-523 SKSRQA
+523 SRQA
-529 LRGQRQFTDVAE
+529 LRGQRQFASNAE

-546 KLRQRRKRQQT
+546 KMSRRRKRQQ
-557 AESGASGVGLA
+557 EELKQKDLA
-568 AVAQTQKRYDYY
+568 AVAPTHKRYDYY
-580 DENTGGHHL
+580 DDNNGGLSL
-589 GGTGLGLGLGAHVGM
+589 GHGLDL
-604 DDNLNLHK
+604 DDNLSLHK
-612 QSSFYGGSSGLA
+612 QGFYGAGSTPVG
-624 SGSVHNDVDVLLV
+624 HNDVDVLMTS
-637 PHQPKAGDALDAL
+637 HSSSGDALDIL
-650 ATKNSIS
+650 ANKNAIS
-657 VRLFMLKPEMLPCH
+657 VKLFQLKPEMLPCH

-680 PLSRDLMDVRSNAGQ
+680 PLSRDLMDVRSNVGQ
-695 DLLINGAAVQSLQ
+695 DMSMGGSNPLVQGM
-708 LVPLCLLLSSLVA
+708 PLLVA
-721 LLSQG
+721 ILAALTLSRG

>member
-1 MLPHHQRHKMAS
+1 MLPHHQRHNMAAS
-13 LLVLSL
+13 AASAAATVAVML
-19 LLLSCCLLIAP
+19 LLGCCLMAP
-30 VAARS
+30 PTEARS
-35 RDKDESRRNRGRSNA
+35 SDKEGRRNRSRQQGSVA
-50 AAGAAAG
+50 ASASTNGAYYGASSSSSSSLTAASTGSGTGSGSGSGTGSGSGYVFSSSASMG
-57 GGISS
+57 GG
-62 AVTSNSNGG
+62 
-71 YYGSSTVYGGSSMGS
+71 
-86 MGAMGSSGSTGYN
+86 GSTGYN
-99 GPMDSTGFCMR
+99 GPMDSTGFCTR

-126 MPVQKAECWVFSE
+126 VPVQKAECWVFSE

-298 KGLGNLNLLKLTRNN
+298 RGLGNLNVLKLTRNN

-343 RALDGLNNLKTL
+343 RALDGLNTLKTL

-435 LRDSLEDFICT
+435 LRDSLDELLCS
-446 LQEPKL
+446 LPEPKL

-459 PSHILDLLN
+459 PPNILDALN
-468 IGGFTAIGSNSAS
+468 VGGFTAIGTNSAS

-487 GVSSVSSNYATLDE
+487 SVVGSSYSSLDD
-501 LSMGG
+501 LSIGG
-506 MGMGMGMGARK
+506 SSRK
-517 HAATSM
+517 HSS

-529 LRGQRQFTDVAE
+529 LRGQRQFTAE
-541 NVVES
+541 NVVEG
-546 KLRQRRKRQQT
+546 KMRRKRQQEKQQQQELELEL
-557 AESGASGVGLA
+557 AKGQLA
-568 AVAQTQKRYDYY
+568 AVAPTHKRYDYY
-580 DENTGGHHL
+580 DDVNG
-589 GGTGLGLGLGAHVGM
+589 GLGLALGHDL

-612 QSSFYGGSSGLA
+612 QGGSFYSPGTATGTN
-624 SGSVHNDVDVLLV
+624 HNDVEVLMG
-637 PHQPKAGDALDAL
+637 PHQSPTSGGDSLDAL
-650 ATKNSIS
+650 ANKNTIN
-657 VRLFMLKPEMLPCH
+657 VRLFLLKPEMLPCH

-680 PLSRDLMDVRSNAGQ
+680 PLSRDLMDVRSNVQDSPLSGAPRQ
-695 DLLINGAAVQSLQ
+695 DLLSGLIL
-708 LVPLCLLLSSLVA
+708 LCLLAVA
-721 LLSQG
+721 VSRG

>member
-1 MLPHHQRHKMAS
+1 MLPHHQRHKMAAS
-13 LLVLSL
+13 AGSVLCL
-19 LLLSCCLLIAP
+19 LLLAIVLLMAMP
-30 VAARS
+30 ADARS
-35 RDKDESRRNRGRSNA
+35 KEERRNRGRGS
-50 AAGAAAG
+50 G
-57 GGISS
+57 SS
-62 AVTSNSNGG
+62 ASASGGNNNGYGYSGASSTGAGSSGGYVFTSSSNSAIN
-71 YYGSSTVYGGSSMGS
+71 
-86 MGAMGSSGSTGYN
+86 SGSTGYS
-99 GPMDSTGFCMR
+99 GPMDSTGFCTR

-126 MPVQKAECWVFSE
+126 VPVQKAECWIFSE

-195 IVKSYAFANLPFLE
+195 IVKSYAFANLPFLDS
-209 RIILNNNHIMALDQD
+209 IILNNNHIMALDQD
-224 AFANHIRLR
+224 AFANHVRLKD
-233 ELNLEHNQIFE
+233 LNLEHNQIFE
-244 MDRYAFRNL
+244 MDRQAFRNL

-270 EGLFADMARLTYLN
+270 EGLFAEMARLTYLN

-298 KGLGNLNLLKLTRNN
+298 RGLGNLNVLKLTRNN

-334 DNRIERISE
+334 DNKIERISE

-355 NLRNNLLKKIDN
+355 NLRNNMLKKIDN

-435 LRDSLEDFICT
+435 LRDSLEELTCT
-446 LQEPKL
+446 LQDPKL

-459 PSHILDLLN
+459 PTQILDYLN

-481 MGGIGN
+481 MGGVGN
-487 GVSSVSSNYATLDE
+487 SVVGSSSSYGGLGLDD
-501 LSMGG
+501 S
-506 MGMGMGMGARK
+506 RK
-517 HAATSM
+517 HSATGR
-523 SKSRQA
+523 SRQA
-529 LRGQRQFTDVAE
+529 LRGQRQFAASQE
-541 NVVES
+541 NTVEA
-546 KLRQRRKRQQT
+546 KMRKRRKRQQQQQS
-557 AESGASGVGLA
+557 ELKDKDLVA
-568 AVAQTQKRYDYY
+568 AVAPTHKRYDYY
-580 DENTGGHHL
+580 DENIGAGMSLGH
-589 GGTGLGLGLGAHVGM
+589 GLDL

-612 QSSFYGGSSGLA
+612 QGSFYGPA
-624 SGSVHNDVDVLLV
+624 APVANHNDVDVMLT
-637 PHQPKAGDALDAL
+637 PTHGGDAVDAM
-650 ATKNSIS
+650 ANKNSIP
-657 VRLFMLKPEMLPCH
+657 VRLFLLKPEMLPCH

-680 PLSRDLMDVRSNAGQ
+680 PLSRDLMDVRSNVGQ
-695 DLLINGAAVQSLQ
+695 ESPLGGGGAAKDLGFGL
-708 LVPLCLLLSSLVA
+708 LVVLMAIAVVSR
-721 LLSQG
+721 G

>member
-13 LLVLSL
+13 QLFQLAICTL
-19 LLLSCCLLIAP
+19 LLLSCCLVAP
-30 VAARS
+30 VASRAREERRS
-35 RDKDESRRNRGRSNA
+35 RGRGGSNS
-50 AAGAAAG
+50 GSVSG
-57 GGISS
+57 SMSSSS
-62 AVTSNSNGG
+62 AMSGSSNGYYRSSSSSG
-71 YYGSSTVYGGSSMGS
+71 YGSSSSS
-86 MGAMGSSGSTGYN
+86 VSNTGSTGYN
-99 GPMDSTGFCMR
+99 GPMDSTGFCTR

-126 MPVQKAECWVFSE
+126 IPVQKAECWVFSE

-151 YQQKRL
+151 YQQKSL

-167 ARLDYIPTMIIEP
+167 ARLDYIPSMIIEP
-180 LKNLSSIV
+180 LKNLTSIV

-195 IVKSYAFANLPFLE
+195 IVKSYAFASLSFLE

-253 PLCERLFL
+253 PHCERLYL

-270 EGLFADMARLTYLN
+270 EGLFVDMARLTYLN

-298 KGLGNLNLLKLTRNN
+298 RGLGNLNLLKLTRNN

-435 LRDSLEDFICT
+435 LRDSLDNFICT

-487 GVSSVSSNYATLDE
+487 SVSSVSSNYATLDE
-501 LSMGG
+501 LNGSNVIGT
-506 MGMGMGMGARK
+506 RK
-517 HAATSM
+517 HGTS

-529 LRGQRQFTDVAE
+529 MRGQRQFTDDAAE
-541 NVVES
+541 NNALES
-546 KLRQRRKRQQT
+546 KLRQRRKRQQQPQPKDV
-557 AESGASGVGLA
+557 AGVA

-580 DENTGGHHL
+580 DEANGGHVS
-589 GGTGLGLGLGAHVGM
+589 GLGLGHGGLDM

-612 QSSFYGGSSGLA
+612 QSSFYGSSSA
-624 SGSVHNDVDVLLV
+624 SSSMNHNDVDTLM
-637 PHQPKAGDALDAL
+637 HQPPIGDALDAL

-695 DLLINGAAVQSLQ
+695 DQLINGAPLQTLQ
-708 LVPLCLLLSSLVA
+708 LLVCLLLSSVVSFLN
-721 LLSQG
+721 LG

>member
-1 MLPHHQRHKMAS
+1 MLPHHQRHKMVALVGAAI
-13 LLVLSL
+13 LLA
-19 LLLSCCLLIAP
+19 CCLITP
-30 VAARS
+30 VEARS
-35 RDKDESRRNRGRSNA
+35 RDKEERRSRGRGNNA
-50 AAGAAAG
+50 SGSSS
-57 GGISS
+57 ISS
-62 AVTSNSNGG
+62 
-71 YYGSSTVYGGSSMGS
+71 SSSSSGLAGGSSSSYYTSSFGS
-86 MGAMGSSGSTGYN
+86 SSNSGSTGYN
-99 GPMDSTGFCMR
+99 GPMDSTGFCTR

-126 MPVQKAECWVFSE
+126 VPVQKAECWVFSE
-139 GLHQNDTTWTRF
+139 GLHENDTTWTRF

-244 MDRYAFRNL
+244 IDRYAFRNL
-253 PLCERLFL
+253 PLCERLYM

-270 EGLFADMARLTYLN
+270 EGLFADMARLTLLS

-298 KGLGNLNLLKLTRNN
+298 RGLGNLNVLKLTHNN

-435 LRDSLEDFICT
+435 LRDSLEDFICS

-487 GVSSVSSNYATLDE
+487 TLGGSSYVSMDD
-501 LSMGG
+501 LSTGTG
-506 MGMGMGMGARK
+506 IGIGSRK
-517 HAATSM
+517 HPS

-529 LRGQRQFTDVAE
+529 LRGQRQFTGAE
-541 NVVES
+541 NVVEA
-546 KLRQRRKRQQT
+546 KLRRRRQLA
-557 AESGASGVGLA
+557 AETGLPAVVA
-568 AVAQTQKRYDYY
+568 AVAPTHKRYDYDY
-580 DENTGGHHL
+580 DVSNAGGGHVP
-589 GGTGLGLGLGAHVGM
+589 GLGHGGLDM

-612 QSSFYGGSSGLA
+612 QSSFYGGSGGLVGA
-624 SGSVHNDVDVLLV
+624 TDLHNDVLLTHQQGNSLDV
-637 PHQPKAGDALDAL
+637 DSLDAL
-650 ATKNSIS
+650 SGKNTIS

-680 PLSRDLMDVRSNAGQ
+680 PLSRDLMDVRSNVGQ
-695 DLLINGAAVQSLQ
+695 DLTSMSPR
-708 LVPLCLLLSSLVA
+708 LVVALPTPGLLLVVYLY
-721 LLSQG
+721 LIMLHLG

>member
-1 MLPHHQRHKMAS
+1 MLPHHQRHKIGA
-13 LLVLSL
+13 LLGFGI
-19 LLLSCCLLIAP
+19 LLLSCCLVAP
-30 VAARS
+30 GEARS
-35 RDKDESRRNRGRSNA
+35 RDKEERRSRGRGSNA
-50 AAGAAAG
+50 GASASA
-57 GGISS
+57 S
-62 AVTSNSNGG
+62 AVTSNSNAGGG
-71 YYGSSTVYGGSSMGS
+71 YYTSSSAYGSS
-86 MGAMGSSGSTGYN
+86 SSGVGALTGATGYN

-233 ELNLEHNQIFE
+233 ELNLEQNQIFE

-298 KGLGNLNLLKLTRNN
+298 RGLGNLNLLKLTHNN

-435 LRDSLEDFICT
+435 LRDSLEDIICT
-446 LQEPKL
+446 LQDPKL
-452 SHFVDPV
+452 MHFVDPV
-459 PSHILDLLN
+459 PSHILDVLN

-487 GVSSVSSNYATLDE
+487 SLGSSVSSNYANLDD
-501 LSMGG
+501 LSSGG
-506 MGMGMGMGARK
+506 TGLAMKK
-517 HAATSM
+517 HPSG
-523 SKSRQA
+523 KSRQA
-529 LRGQRQFTDVAE
+529 LRGQRQFTDVLAE

-546 KLRQRRKRQQT
+546 KLRVRRQQP
-557 AESGASGVGLA
+557 ELVGVA

-580 DENTGGHHL
+580 DEASGGHVS
-589 GGTGLGLGLGAHVGM
+589 GLGLGHGGLDM
-604 DDNLNLHK
+604 DDNLNLQK
-612 QSSFYGGSSGLA
+612 QSTFYGGAGIGSSSSGHALA
-624 SGSVHNDVDVLLV
+624 HNDVE
-637 PHQPKAGDALDAL
+637 QPLTGDAIE
-650 ATKNSIS
+650 TMVSKNSIH
-657 VRLFMLKPEMLPCH
+657 VRLFLLKPDMLPCH

-695 DLLINGAAVQSLQ
+695 DLLMNGGAAHQ
-708 LVPLCLLLSSLVA
+708 LRLTCPLLGFAAVVIL